1 MRLRRTC
8 RIPPREMTEMAE
20 ALEAIMLI
28 CFGLSWP
35 MNAYKNF
42 KARTAAGT
50 SWQFILLI
58 TLGYFRRHRREVR
71 VRHHQLGACRVLP
84 QRRLHR
90 RQLGRVLP
98 QLAPS
103 TVNAIDCAKRRT
115 RRMPWRKRMPRD
127 NGAVARACVV
137 VSSIPC
143 VRRGRWPISIY
154 MQLISES
161 RLERGFPRIPA
172 NRHPDLPTS

>member
-1 MRLRRTC
+1 
-8 RIPPREMTEMAE
+8 
-20 ALEAIMLI
+20 
-28 CFGLSWP
+28 

-58 TLGYFRRHRREVR
+58 TLGYFAGIAAKFVS
-71 VRHHQLGACRVLP
+71 GTINWVLAVYFH

-103 TVNAIDCAKRRT
+103 TASAIDCAKRRT
-115 RRMPWRKRMPRD
+115 RRTPWRKRVPRA
-127 NGAVARACVV
+127 NGRRRPRPRGRFKH
-137 VSSIPC
+137 SLRS
-143 VRRGRWPISIY
+143 RGRWPISIY
-154 MQLISES
+154 MQLASES
-161 RLERGFPRIPA
+161 RLARGFPRIPA
-172 NRHPDLPTS
+172 NRHPDSPTC